1 MTEFDNLKQHE
12 MLNKT
17 RLQSKHY
24 IRPITNKDPIPQ
36 LMTQCHPV
44 QAVLIALHG
53 LNGHCCGGRH
63 AATVEAA
70 AVVAAAAAAVAEM
83 AAAAAVAEM
92 AAHSCHKQRNHSF
105 AC

>member
-1 MTEFDNLKQHE
+1 

-24 IRPITNKDPIPQ
+24 ILPITNKDPIPQ

-63 AATVEAA
+63 AATVDAATVEAA
-70 AVVAAAAAAVAEM
+70 AVVAAVAEM
-83 AAAAAVAEM
+83 AAAAAAG
-92 AAHSCHKQRNHSF
+92 
-105 AC
+105 

>member
-1 MTEFDNLKQHE
+1 MASMVT
-12 MLNKT
+12 
-17 RLQSKHY
+17 
-24 IRPITNKDPIPQ
+24 
-36 LMTQCHPV
+36 
-44 QAVLIALHG
+44 AVG
-53 LNGHCCGGRH
+53 CCGGRH

-83 AAAAAVAEM
+83 AAAEM